1 MLSLYFSLCFPFCLS
16 VCVVEFYCFV
26 FNLFFTLLSKRSHHH
41 LLFPSRRIFLCVSNH
56 DMSLHSVLIL
66 LYPHSVSYHCY
77 DSMNKWTWKFVH
89 PIRFCL
95 FSHFFLHN
103 VYSYYAS
110 CFITGQTQISFWSP
124 SFHSFFFPNII
135 FSYSILMKRYYCM
148 FSISF
153 LHRVGVKDL
162 PTTWAWY
169 LHMRQTS
176 EFLFLISYLI
186 CIKNRLVVESLIS
199 ITVSTSFLIST
210 YS

>member
-1 MLSLYFSLCFPFCLS
+1 MCFKSRYVSTFSSHPPLPSLRLLPLLWLNEHLNLKIRSSNQILSVQSFLSSKHLFLLCFL
-16 VCVVEFYCFV
+16 
-26 FNLFFTLLSKRSHHH
+26 
-41 LLFPSRRIFLCVSNH
+41 
-56 DMSLHSVLIL
+56 
-66 LYPHSVSYHCY
+66 
-77 DSMNKWTWKFVH
+77 
-89 PIRFCL
+89 
-95 FSHFFLHN
+95 
-103 VYSYYAS
+103 
-110 CFITGQTQISFWSP
+110 FITGQTQISFWSP

-153 LHRVGVKDL
+153 LHRVGDKDL